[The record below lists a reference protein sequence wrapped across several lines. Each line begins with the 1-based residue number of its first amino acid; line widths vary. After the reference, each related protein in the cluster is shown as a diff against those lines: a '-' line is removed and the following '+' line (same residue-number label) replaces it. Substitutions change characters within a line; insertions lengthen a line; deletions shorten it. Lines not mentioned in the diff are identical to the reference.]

1 MIPEIINSVVEVFS
15 AVWWIVLPL
24 TLFFV
29 FRDLWLQYVRGE
41 YRKSIQWVT
50 LEVKVSRN
58 ILKTP
63 KAMEQIFAAA
73 HATYSF
79 GIKPF
84 DKWWEGK
91 IEDWTS
97 FEIVGHSG
105 GVYFF
110 IRTAAKYR
118 NLIESAVYSQY
129 PDAEIRES
137 DDYTDLFPSVLPNKT
152 YDIWGCDF
160 ILARES
166 AYPIRTYPYFE
177 ATVEEQRLDPVA
189 AVTEVMSKLK
199 EGETIWLQVL
209 IRPTG
214 DSWKKEG
221 EEIVGKLIGKK
232 PAVKS
237 SFLSEVGEFAKNLL
251 IAPFGEPVWSEKSAS
266 AASAAPPL
274 TPGGKEIIKEVEN
287 KISKIGFET
296 DIRFIYIDRKDSFTR
311 SNIAAIMGAF
321 RQFNTQNL
329 NAFRPASE
337 TITVARQPFKKK
349 KEYLR
354 KRFLYWAYRVRLM
367 PVKLPV
373 LNIEELATIYHYP
386 TMYVEAPMLRHVES
400 KKGGAPVDLP
410 IE

>member
-1 MIPEIINSVVEVFS
+1 MIPEILNSAAEVFS
-15 AVWWIVLPL
+15 ALWWIILPL
-24 TLFFV
+24 ALFFV
-29 FRDLWLQYVRGE
+29 FRDIWLKYVRGE
-41 YRKSIQWVT
+41 YLKSVKWIM

-63 KAMEQIFAAA
+63 KAMEQIFSAV

-84 DKWWEGK
+84 DKWWKGK
-91 IEDWTS
+91 MEDWTS
-97 FEIVGHSG
+97 FEMVGHSG

-110 IRTAAKYR
+110 IRTDAKYR
-118 NLIESAVYSQY
+118 NLVESAVYSQY
-129 PDAEIRES
+129 PDAEIREAE
-137 DDYTDLFPSVLPNKT
+137 DYVDLFPSVLPNQT

-189 AVTEVMSKLK
+189 ALTEVMSKLK
-199 EGETIWLQVL
+199 EGETIWLQIL

-214 DSWKKEG
+214 DAWKKEG
-221 EEIVGKLIGKK
+221 EGVIDKLIGKK
-232 PAVKS
+232 PAAKTT
-237 SFLSEVGEFAKNLL
+237 FLSEVGEFVKNLL
-251 IAPFGEPVWSEKSAS
+251 IAPFEEPTWGAKSES
-266 AASAAPPL
+266 AAVAPVL
-274 TPGGKEIIKEVEN
+274 TPGGKDIIKEVEN

-296 DIRFIYIDRKDSFTR
+296 NIRFVYIDRKDSFTR

-329 NAFRPASE
+329 NAFRPAAE
-337 TITVARQPFKKK
+337 TITVARHPFKKR

-354 KRFLYWAYRVRLM
+354 KRFLYWAYRVRYM
-367 PVKLPV
+367 PAKLPV

-400 KKGGAPVDLP
+400 KKGGAPVNLP